1 MAPKSDKK
9 GRSALKE
16 VVTREYTIH
25 LHKYIHGM
33 YVLCDRLYR
42 SVGLQVL
49 FQSYKEPL
57 VRLSSACGDP
67 YWSPPNASFR

>member
-33 YVLCDRLYR
+33 YVLYDRLYR

-49 FQSYKEPL
+49 IPELQGAFGEVEQCL
-57 VRLSSACGDP
+57 
-67 YWSPPNASFR
+67 W